1 MLSAPAANAADRVG
15 VCHRTGGDHHP
26 YTFQKVA
33 ANSTA
38 LQAHRDHQVDD
49 GSAGEDKHW
58 KAAGSWHG
66 VDHAAGAFKPD
77 YVQGDLGVP
86 TDLDTFRT
94 WCLSGLD
101 DDDTVDTDFTPVAPD
116 FEANGACGVPGWVSE
131 PATTGISYTIEPGD
145 WEVTAGTHTVT
156 ASVVDRGTFLTDDT
170 GAWTIAANRKSATF
184 QVALGEYAGPCPSKV
199 TPAQPSAS
207 ANNCTT
213 PGHLVLPD
221 AAGDG
226 YSWTGQTTD
235 GPGDHLVT
243 AVADTGH
250 ELQGQVQWSVHVR
263 AAGEGLTTCGGGTP
277 DPQPTLVTP
286 NYPSATEADCSR
298 RGQLVVPAQPAGVVT
313 TRSGAVPGDVTFTF
327 SPAAGYAFPA
337 GTDTEVS
344 VTVAKRLSGEECI
357 LGVESVKPTPHTT
370 KPKPQPTKSKPKPRD
385 RAPIV
390 LGTQAAVP
398 TAVDAGLAG
407 LPGATVSPT
416 SSPRLAQALVAGG
429 LLLLVAG
436 GSMGL
441 GRRPRGAHES

>member
-1 MLSAPAANAADRVG
+1 MITAPAANALDKIG

-77 YVQGDLGVP
+77 YIQGDPGVP
-86 TDLDTFRT
+86 TDLDIFRA

-101 DDDTVDTDFTPVAPD
+101 DDDDNVDTDFTPVAPD
-116 FEANGACGVPGWVSE
+116 FEANGACGVQGWVSD
-131 PATTGISYTIEPGD
+131 PATTGITYTIEPGD

-156 ASVVDRGTFLTDDT
+156 ASVVDKGTFLTDDT
-170 GAWTIAANRKSATF
+170 GAWTIAANRKTATF
-184 QVALGEYAGPCPSKV
+184 QVALGEYAGPCLNKATV
-199 TPAQPSAS
+199 AEPSAS

-221 AAGDG
+221 ATGDG

-235 GPGDHLVT
+235 GLGDHVVI
-243 AVADTGH
+243 AVADTGYVL
-250 ELQGQVQWSVHVR
+250 EGQVQWTVHVK
-263 AAGEGLTTCGGGTP
+263 AAGEGLTTCSDGTP
-277 DPQPTLVTP
+277 DPKLVSP
-286 NYPSATEADCSR
+286 RYPSATDADCAR
-298 RGQLVVPAQPAGVVT
+298 RGRLVVPAQPKGVVT

-327 SPAAGYAFPA
+327 APAAGYVFPA
-337 GTDTEVS
+337 GTKTEIT
-344 VTVAKRLSGEECI
+344 VTVEKKLSGEECI
-357 LGVESVKPTPHTT
+357 LGQESAGPKPHTT
-370 KPKPQPTKSKPKPRD
+370 KPKPKPRD

-390 LGTQAAVP
+390 LGGQAAVP
-398 TAVDAGLAG
+398 TAVAAGLAG
-407 LPGATVSPT
+407 LPSTSVSPI

-429 LLLLVAG
+429 LLLLIAG

-441 GRRPRGAHES
+441 GRRTRGAHES